1 MHIRISPSVLNT
13 DLANL
18 SGEVARI
25 ATTADSVH
33 LDVMDGHFVP
43 NLTFGVPVVAS
54 LLDRTELPGD
64 CHLMIDDP
72 DRWAPA
78 YAEAGSAS
86 VTFHIEAA
94 SDPAAICRDLH
105 RQGARA
111 GVAVKPGT
119 PLEAVEPALGELDM
133 ILVMTVEPG
142 FGGQPFLDDM
152 LPKVRAARL
161 MAGRRG
167 PDIAVQVD
175 GGITADT
182 IALAAEAGATSFV
195 AGSAVFGA
203 ADPAEMVQRLRA
215 LAEHGASQ
223 STQ

>member
-1 MHIRISPSVLNT
+1 MHIRISPSVLNA

-18 SGEVARI
+18 TGEVARI

-43 NLTFGVPVVAS
+43 NLTFGAPVVAS
-54 LLDRTELPGD
+54 VLAQTQLPGD

-72 DRWAPA
+72 GRWAPE
-78 YAEAGSAS
+78 YAEVGSAS

-94 SDPAAICRDLH
+94 SNPAAICRDLH
-105 RQGARA
+105 RLGAQA

-119 PLEAVEPALGELDM
+119 PLEALEPAMGELDM

-152 LPKVRAARL
+152 LPKVRAARA
-161 MAGRRG
+161 MAGRHG

-175 GGITADT
+175 GGITAEN
-182 IALAAEAGATSFV
+182 IALAAQAGATSFV
-195 AGSAVFGA
+195 AGSAVFRA
-203 ADPAEMVQRLRA
+203 SDPAAMVQRLRS
-215 LAEHGASQ
+215 LAEQGASQ
-223 STQ
+223 